1 MEQASKEVSGWTG
14 SILRVD
20 LNRREVSV
28 HPWERSW
35 IGGKAYGAW
44 LVFEEEP
51 EGCDEYDPRRVL
63 VFTTGP
69 LTGTIAPA
77 SSRGN
82 VCSRNLVSG
91 GISTSSI
98 GGFFPAEMKYAG
110 YDHLLVKGKADS
122 PVYLL
127 VQDDRVRI
135 LDASRLWGKTTWET
149 DSLLKERHGDPEL
162 RTVCIGPAGENRVRS
177 ACIVGDRNRAA
188 SWGGNGA
195 LMGAK
200 NLKAIAVRGTR
211 PIRIA
216 RPEAFLAAAGRTQAK
231 AAKTFGSKLLRRGG
245 TVGLIGSELNP
256 LTTKNYRDD
265 FWEPEKVDKVSY
277 KAFRKR
283 HKARPVA
290 CLNCNIACGRF
301 LEIDEGPHAGI
312 RMDGVQ
318 LNALRGFASNL
329 DITSPDAVI
338 AANAVVNQFGLG
350 IDGIASIAGWVL
362 DCFERGI
369 LTEEDLGYEVAW
381 GDLDAFLRICED
393 VAYRRGLGDLLAGGV
408 GRAAASLK
416 QGSERAAVL
425 VKGVELN
432 EGRMRSNRAWS
443 LGIMTSPRGG
453 GHLDGAPAMEGV
465 GFDEAVSESAYG
477 ITNASDP
484 TAYDQKAAFVV
495 HTERLKML
503 VDSLGV
509 CTFTSVWGDPHGL
522 NADDYAELYAGA
534 TGDDGSAAELLETAE
549 KALNVQK
556 AFNTI
561 HAGFTR
567 EDDFPPPRLQGERI
581 RSGPFKGTGIDRERW
596 GEMLSEYYRLHGWD
610 GRTGLQG
617 KGLLQR
623 LGLDEVADRLAA
635 AGRLEEGRVGIRRT
649 T

>member
-1 MEQASKEVSGWTG
+1 MDHASKECSGWTG
-14 SILRVD
+14 NTLRVD
-20 LNRREVSV
+20 LSRGRVSV
-28 HPWERSW
+28 IPWDRSW
-35 IGGKAYGAW
+35 IGGKAYAAW
-44 LVFEEEP
+44 SLFAEEP
-51 EGCDEYDPRRVL
+51 VRCDEFDPRRIL
-63 VFTTGP
+63 IFSTGP
-69 LTGTIAPA
+69 LTGTLAPA
-77 SSRGN
+77 SSRGS
-82 VCSRNLVSG
+82 VCSRNLISG

-98 GGFFPAEMKYAG
+98 GGFFPAEIKYAG
-110 YDHLLVKGKADS
+110 YDHILVTGRAAS
-122 PVYLL
+122 PVYILI
-127 VQDDRVRI
+127 QDDRVRI

-149 DSLLKERHGDPEL
+149 ESHLRACHQDPEL

-211 PIRIA
+211 PVRIA
-216 RPEAFLAAAGRTQAK
+216 RPDAFLTAARKAQAK
-231 AAKTFGSKLLRRGG
+231 AAGTFGSTLLRRGG

-283 HKARPVA
+283 NKGRPVA

-301 LEIDEGPHAGI
+301 LEIQEGPYAGV
-312 RMDGVQ
+312 RMDGGQ

-338 AANAVVNQFGLG
+338 AANAAVNRLGLNV
-350 IDGIASIAGWVL
+350 DGIASIAAWTV
-362 DCFERGI
+362 DCFEKGI
-369 LTEEDLGYEVAW
+369 ITEQDLGYRVAW
-381 GDLDAFLRICED
+381 GDLDSLLRLCED
-393 VAYRRGLGDLLAGGV
+393 VAYRRGLGDVLAEGI
-408 GRAAASLK
+408 GRASARLK
-416 QGSERAAVL
+416 NGSDRAAVL
-425 VKGVELN
+425 VKGVEVN

-465 GFDEAVSESAYG
+465 GIDEEVSVSSYG

-484 TAYDQKAAFVV
+484 TAYEQKAAFVV
-495 HTERLKML
+495 HTEKLKML

-522 NADDYAELYAGA
+522 NADDYAELYAHA
-534 TGDDGSAAELLETAE
+534 TGDDKGAEDLLEIAG

-567 EDDFPPPRLQGERI
+567 DDDCPPPRLLNEKI
-581 RSGPFKGTGIDRERW
+581 RSGPFAGTGIDREKW

-610 GRTGLQG
+610 SRTGRQG
-617 KGLLQR
+617 KALLQR
-623 LGLDEVADRLAA
+623 LGLEEVSDRLAA
-635 AGRLEEGRVGIRRT
+635 EGRLEE
-649 T
+649 